1 MSDLVFEPGQPIP
14 NYETN
19 PTNSEEVEV
28 TSAELK
34 EQKTHFL
41 LQALL
46 LLSVTIIFF
55 ILLISL
61 IRMKD
66 IKLILRLSLFL
77 LILLLLA
84 ISINWIP
91 SSPKSISLNNPSEA
105 EITDPLF
112 YFFSPSGE
120 PSENIYRLI
129 GIVILI
135 IIVWLI
141 IYILVYRKK
150 KNQNNNSLADEAE
163 NAIKAI
169 EEGRSIE
176 NVIIYCYM
184 RMSEIII
191 ENRGIE
197 RESYLTPRE
206 FETQLVTEGIP
217 LFPVQQLT
225 KLFEEIRY
233 GKKILDHQAKL
244 LALDSLRE
252 IRISFQQDNTRPK

>member
-1 MSDLVFEPGQPIP
+1 MSATVSDLFQKVAAMAR
-14 NYETN
+14 NWW
-19 PTNSEEVEV
+19 PTCSGLGGRHGSESMAV
-28 TSAELK
+28 
-34 EQKTHFL
+34 L
-41 LQALL
+41 LR
-46 LLSVTIIFF
+46 I
-55 ILLISL
+55 
-61 IRMKD
+61 MH
-66 IKLILRLSLFL
+66 
-77 LILLLLA
+77 
-84 ISINWIP
+84 
-91 SSPKSISLNNPSEA
+91 
-105 EITDPLF
+105 
-112 YFFSPSGE
+112 
-120 PSENIYRLI
+120 RLI

-150 KNQNNNSLADEAE
+150 KNKNNNSLADEAE

-176 NVIIYCYM
+176 NVIVYCYM

-197 RESYLTPRE
+197 RESYITPRE